1 MSTARETAASSATLS
16 NTVRPLTRT
25 FAVTQL
31 AQQHNDFDALMA
43 ELEADPAN
51 AQELAEASTW
61 VADTFYAHE
70 GATVRTARL
79 RKGLSQVQLSVIL
92 ETSQAQVAKI
102 ESGRVDLQHS
112 TLIKLAQALD
122 VDANTLF
129 SLLEAQSNSRRE
141 LTE

>member
-1 MSTARETAASSATLS
+1 MGSETAASSATLS
-16 NTVRPLTRT
+16 KKVRPLTRT

-31 AQQHNDFDALMA
+31 SQEHNDFDALMA

-51 AQELAEASTW
+51 ARELAEASSW
-61 VADTFYAHE
+61 VADTFYATE

-79 RKGLSQVQLSVIL
+79 HKGLSQVQLSVML

-102 ESGRVDLQHS
+102 ESGRVDPQHS
-112 TLIKLAQALD
+112 TLIKLARALD

-129 SLLEAQSNSRRE
+129 NLLAAQSTTRRE
-141 LTE
+141 SEE